1 MRCKDIER
9 LIIDSSDKDLSS
21 EELSAIEKH
30 VAHCALCARFRDDL
44 KKIRMG
50 VKAMPQ
56 PVLPPDLADDLKKIR
71 MGVKAMPQPV
81 LPPDLAQKTRL
92 RCHAEM
98 NREPAA
104 ARKIDQV
111 TPSET
116 IPKYVWVALL
126 PLIFLTMILI
136 VPVFKEI
143 RLDQT
148 LTFASVV
155 ALTIIIQNAVMLLFA
170 PILIRRYRWKK
181 QGTRGLPMNANAT

>member
-56 PVLPPDLADDLKKIR
+56 PVLPT
-71 MGVKAMPQPV
+71 
-81 LPPDLAQKTRL
+81 DLAQKTRL